1 MEGMNSR
8 EVSELELIQSG
19 EQTESEGGR
28 RTKRDPGL
36 GPRGQ

>member
-19 EQTESEGGR
+19 EQTDSEGGR